1 MRLRVEI
8 EDGDLEG
15 DRALERSME
24 RLARVEN
31 VSDQKYIL
39 GLKP

>member
-8 EDGDLEG
+8 EDGDLEV

-31 VSDQKYIL
+31 VSDQKYIYL
-39 GLKP
+39 A

>member
-8 EDGDLEG
+8 EDGDLEV
-15 DRALERSME
+15 DRALERSTE

-31 VSDQKYIL
+31 VSDQKYIYL
-39 GLKP
+39 A